1 MQDNEVLKRITSYT
15 LVNEEMADLLERYR
29 AESGIDDVYPVRAMY
44 NLAKFLKAKQI
55 EVEDDVKEVV
65 DEIYIKAGRD
75 PILFEQAHQQAD
87 RAMYEALKPIIQDYM
102 TARIYY
108 VMAMN
113 RSQEEYEAYL
123 AKRDEQFKAKTK

>member
-29 AESGIDDVYPVRAMY
+29 ESGIEDIYPVRAMY

-55 EVEDDVKEVV
+55 EVEEDVKLVV

-75 PILFEQAHQQAD
+75 PILFAQAHEQAD

-102 TARIYY
+102 TARMYY